1 MARTVHYVGMDMD
14 TYRRARLVFGGP
26 AYYHRW
32 MDDRVFTEVGDSDM
46 VVIDNAKKSRYV
58 WDASAVDRSYTMKN
72 ETFLLSKQQDETA
85 VIAMEEMA
93 ELIQVLSKAMR
104 FGYTP
109 GDTGKRLVQEMGD
122 VRLLLELLQNT
133 FGIEDDEIY
142 LAMESKKAKL
152 MAWSSLY
159 E

>member
-1 MARTVHYVGMDMD
+1 M
-14 TYRRARLVFGGP
+14 
-26 AYYHRW
+26 
-32 MDDRVFTEVGDSDM
+32 
-46 VVIDNAKKSRYV
+46 
-58 WDASAVDRSYTMKN
+58 
-72 ETFLLSKQQDETA
+72 LSKQQDETA

-93 ELIQVLSKAMR
+93 ELIQVLSKTIR

-122 VRLLLELLQNT
+122 VKLLLKLLQNT
-133 FGIEDDEIY
+133 FDIEDDELY

-152 MAWSSLY
+152 MTWSSLY

>member
-1 MARTVHYVGMDMD
+1 
-14 TYRRARLVFGGP
+14 
-26 AYYHRW
+26 
-32 MDDRVFTEVGDSDM
+32 
-46 VVIDNAKKSRYV
+46 
-58 WDASAVDRSYTMKN
+58 MKN
-72 ETFLLSKQQDETA
+72 ETFMLSKQQDETA

-122 VRLLLELLQNT
+122 VKLLLKLLQNT
-133 FGIEDDEIY
+133 FSIEDEE
-142 LAMESKKAKL
+142 LHMAMENKKSKL

>member
-1 MARTVHYVGMDMD
+1 
-14 TYRRARLVFGGP
+14 
-26 AYYHRW
+26 
-32 MDDRVFTEVGDSDM
+32 
-46 VVIDNAKKSRYV
+46 
-58 WDASAVDRSYTMKN
+58 MKN
-72 ETFLLSKQQDETA
+72 ETFVLSKQQDETA

-109 GDTGKRLVQEMGD
+109 GDTGRRLVQEMGD
-122 VRLLLELLQNT
+122 VKLLLDLLQNT
-133 FGIEDDEIY
+133 FGIEDEELY
-142 LAMESKKAKL
+142 RAMENKKSKL

>member
-1 MARTVHYVGMDMD
+1 
-14 TYRRARLVFGGP
+14 
-26 AYYHRW
+26 
-32 MDDRVFTEVGDSDM
+32 
-46 VVIDNAKKSRYV
+46 
-58 WDASAVDRSYTMKN
+58 MKN
-72 ETFLLSKQQDETA
+72 ETFVLSKQQDETA

-122 VRLLLELLQNT
+122 VKLLLKLLQNT
-133 FGIEDDEIY
+133 FGIEDEELHI
-142 LAMESKKAKL
+142 AMENKRHKL

>member
-1 MARTVHYVGMDMD
+1 
-14 TYRRARLVFGGP
+14 
-26 AYYHRW
+26 
-32 MDDRVFTEVGDSDM
+32 
-46 VVIDNAKKSRYV
+46 
-58 WDASAVDRSYTMKN
+58 MKN
-72 ETFLLSKQQDETA
+72 ETFVLSKQQDETA

-93 ELIQVLSKAMR
+93 ELIQALSKAMR

-122 VRLLLELLQNT
+122 VKLLLKLLQNT
-133 FGIEDDEIY
+133 FGIEDEELHI
-142 LAMESKKAKL
+142 AMENKKSKL

>member
-1 MARTVHYVGMDMD
+1 
-14 TYRRARLVFGGP
+14 
-26 AYYHRW
+26 
-32 MDDRVFTEVGDSDM
+32 
-46 VVIDNAKKSRYV
+46 
-58 WDASAVDRSYTMKN
+58 MKN
-72 ETFLLSKQQDETA
+72 ETFVLSKQQDETA

-109 GDTGKRLVQEMGD
+109 RDTGKRLVQEMGD
-122 VRLLLELLQNT
+122 VKLLLKLLQNT
-133 FGIEDDEIY
+133 FGIEDDE
-142 LAMESKKAKL
+142 LENAMENKKNKL

>member
-1 MARTVHYVGMDMD
+1 
-14 TYRRARLVFGGP
+14 
-26 AYYHRW
+26 
-32 MDDRVFTEVGDSDM
+32 
-46 VVIDNAKKSRYV
+46 
-58 WDASAVDRSYTMKN
+58 MKN
-72 ETFLLSKQQDETA
+72 ETFVLSKQQDETA

-122 VRLLLELLQNT
+122 VKLLLKLLQNT
-133 FGIEDDEIY
+133 FGIEDEE
-142 LAMESKKAKL
+142 LNVAMDNKKSKL

>member
-1 MARTVHYVGMDMD
+1 
-14 TYRRARLVFGGP
+14 L
-26 AYYHRW
+26 
-32 MDDRVFTEVGDSDM
+32 
-46 VVIDNAKKSRYV
+46 
-58 WDASAVDRSYTMKN
+58 KN
-72 ETFLLSKQQDETA
+72 ETFVLSKQQDETA

-109 GDTGKRLVQEMGD
+109 GDTGKRLVQEIGD
-122 VRLLLELLQNT
+122 VKLLLKLLQNT
-133 FGIEDDEIY
+133 FGIEDDE
-142 LAMESKKAKL
+142 LQNAMENKKNKL

>member
-1 MARTVHYVGMDMD
+1 
-14 TYRRARLVFGGP
+14 
-26 AYYHRW
+26 
-32 MDDRVFTEVGDSDM
+32 
-46 VVIDNAKKSRYV
+46 
-58 WDASAVDRSYTMKN
+58 MKN
-72 ETFLLSKQQDETA
+72 ETFMFSKQQNETA

-122 VRLLLELLQNT
+122 VLLLLELLQNT
-133 FGIEDDEIY
+133 FGIEDDELQI
-142 LAMESKKAKL
+142 AMDNKKSKL

>member
-1 MARTVHYVGMDMD
+1 
-14 TYRRARLVFGGP
+14 
-26 AYYHRW
+26 
-32 MDDRVFTEVGDSDM
+32 
-46 VVIDNAKKSRYV
+46 
-58 WDASAVDRSYTMKN
+58 MKN
-72 ETFLLSKQQDETA
+72 ETFMLSKQQDETA

-122 VRLLLELLQNT
+122 VKLLLKLFQNP
-133 FGIEDDEIY
+133 FGIEDEELHI
-142 LAMESKKAKL
+142 AMENKKNKL

>member
-1 MARTVHYVGMDMD
+1 
-14 TYRRARLVFGGP
+14 L
-26 AYYHRW
+26 
-32 MDDRVFTEVGDSDM
+32 
-46 VVIDNAKKSRYV
+46 
-58 WDASAVDRSYTMKN
+58 KN
-72 ETFLLSKQQDETA
+72 ETFVLSKQQDETA

-109 GDTGKRLVQEMGD
+109 GDTEKRLVQEMGD
-122 VRLLLELLQNT
+122 VKLLLKLLQNT
-133 FGIEDDEIY
+133 FGIEDDE
-142 LAMESKKAKL
+142 LQNAMENKKNKL

>member
-1 MARTVHYVGMDMD
+1 
-14 TYRRARLVFGGP
+14 L
-26 AYYHRW
+26 
-32 MDDRVFTEVGDSDM
+32 
-46 VVIDNAKKSRYV
+46 
-58 WDASAVDRSYTMKN
+58 KN
-72 ETFLLSKQQDETA
+72 ETFMLSKQQNETA

-122 VRLLLELLQNT
+122 VLLLLELLQNT
-133 FGIEDDEIY
+133 FGIEDDELQI
-142 LAMESKKAKL
+142 AMDNKKSKL

>member
-1 MARTVHYVGMDMD
+1 
-14 TYRRARLVFGGP
+14 
-26 AYYHRW
+26 
-32 MDDRVFTEVGDSDM
+32 
-46 VVIDNAKKSRYV
+46 
-58 WDASAVDRSYTMKN
+58 MKN
-72 ETFLLSKQQDETA
+72 ETFMLSKQQNETA

-122 VRLLLELLQNT
+122 VKLLLKLLQNT
-133 FGIEDDEIY
+133 FGIEDEE
-142 LAMESKKAKL
+142 LHMAMENKKSKL

>member
-1 MARTVHYVGMDMD
+1 M
-14 TYRRARLVFGGP
+14 
-26 AYYHRW
+26 
-32 MDDRVFTEVGDSDM
+32 
-46 VVIDNAKKSRYV
+46 
-58 WDASAVDRSYTMKN
+58 
-72 ETFLLSKQQDETA
+72 LSKQQNETA

-122 VRLLLELLQNT
+122 VLLLLELLQNT
-133 FGIEDDEIY
+133 FGIEDDELQI
-142 LAMESKKAKL
+142 AMDNKKSKL

>member
-1 MARTVHYVGMDMD
+1 
-14 TYRRARLVFGGP
+14 
-26 AYYHRW
+26 
-32 MDDRVFTEVGDSDM
+32 
-46 VVIDNAKKSRYV
+46 
-58 WDASAVDRSYTMKN
+58 MKN
-72 ETFLLSKQQDETA
+72 ETFVLSKQQDETA

-104 FGYTP
+104 FGYNP

-122 VRLLLELLQNT
+122 VKLLLKLLQNT
-133 FGIEDDEIY
+133 FGIEDDE
-142 LAMESKKAKL
+142 LQNAMENKKNKL